1 MANEKLLTVIIPTYR
16 RTNDLIKNLDS
27 LQGIFSELGV
37 VDGIEILIS
46 ADGSPQE
53 HVDAIKGYAESSPLH
68 IQLFVQEK
76 NLGLSGNEH
85 FRVGKVETR
94 FAMLLGEDDY
104 LNTPLVAAELAY
116 IKDSDENGVSCIIPN
131 FYGIDE
137 NGKRIRKDRNKQKED
152 KICETGALEE
162 LYQAHQMSGLIFC
175 VDGLYEYYEANAP
188 ENVYP
193 HLIFVGYAMSKGK
206 TALITKYPF
215 QNTYIKQKSFDY
227 TYDGLTDEI
236 IRIYNCLPF
245 DEEKKTAAVKHFLK
259 KDLTRYCNPKT
270 WLHPRR
276 FLKKVKT
283 EYVGSNDEIKKAIK
297 KQFILSYFKSPFIV
311 AKHFWVRIFK

>member
-1 MANEKLLTVIIPTYR
+1 MATEKILTVIIPTYR
-16 RTNDLIKNLDS
+16 RTNDLLKNLDS
-27 LQGIFSELGV
+27 LRDIFAELGV
-37 VDGIEILIS
+37 TEEMKILIS
-46 ADGSPQE
+46 ADGSTQE
-53 HVDAIKGYAESSPLH
+53 HIDAIQAYAATSPLD
-68 IQLFVQEK
+68 IELFVQEK
-76 NLGLSGNEH
+76 NLGLSGNEL
-85 FRVGKVETR
+85 FLVGKVQTR

-104 LNTPLVAAELAY
+104 LNADLVGAELAY
-116 IKDSDENGVSCIIPN
+116 IRESDENGVSCIIPN

-137 NGKRIRKDRNKQKED
+137 NGKRIRKDRNKQRED
-152 KICETGALEE
+152 KICEIGALEE
-162 LYQAHQMSGLIFC
+162 LYQAHQMSGLVFR
-175 VDGLYEYYEANAP
+175 VDGLYDYYAAHAP

-193 HLIFVGYAMSKGK
+193 HLIFVGYSMSKGK
-206 TALITKYPF
+206 TVLITKHPF

-276 FLKKVKT
+276 FLKKVKN
-283 EYVGSNDEIKKAIK
+283 EYAGSNDEIKRTIK
-297 KQFILSYFKSPFIV
+297 KRFIGSYFKSPFIV